1 MRGARQKHCQ
11 GAITAGKEPHHGWAK
26 VTTLFRLTS
35 STVILE
41 TRWQFKCKSL
51 SWFWLVSSFVG
62 TGIMHQQDQIRACA
76 PWPSCNRCS
85 CNHKQLHLQITAT
98 ARCSSSASLCV
109 PKLSLFLTS
118 YFISW
123 WSLTKGTHATS
134 SVIWW
139 SYITVGS
146 RQWHSA
152 LPKALRIFYRLPTAL
167 KLYIKETRKHN
178 KSENH
183 FSESKGETRVSLV
196 VWFSEQLW
204 DWVMLKICWTHWCG
218 LLERKAQCVK
228 LPLPWII

>member
-1 MRGARQKHCQ
+1 M
-11 GAITAGKEPHHGWAK
+11 W
-26 VTTLFRLTS
+26 VTIQIRLTS

-41 TRWQFKCKSL
+41 TQWQFKCSSKSL
-51 SWFWLVSSFVG
+51 SWFWPVPSING
-62 TGIMHQQDQIRACA
+62 MGIMHQQVRIRACA

-85 CNHKQLHLQITAT
+85 CNHKQLQLQITAT
-98 ARCSSSASLCV
+98 ACCSSSASLCV
-109 PKLSLFLTS
+109 PKLLLFLTS
-118 YFISW
+118 HFISW
-123 WSLTKGTHATS
+123 WSLTKGTHATF
-134 SVIWW
+134 SVIRW

-146 RQWHSA
+146 RRWQSA
-152 LPKALRIFYRLPTAL
+152 LPMALRIFYRLPTAL

-196 VWFSEQLW
+196 VWFSEQLC
-204 DWVMLKICWTHWCG
+204 DWVRLQIRWTQWCG